1 MNRVKS
7 KLVREV
13 MNPGV
18 VTIRDDRSV
27 SDLAAFLMENEISG
41 APVVDAKGKLV
52 GVVSVTDIV
61 EQRTVD
67 DDASP
72 REREPH
78 WDEMTSARQ
87 LQRMRRKGDGVLVR
101 DIMTPTVYTI
111 PDDTLVSEAARTMIA
126 GRIHRLF
133 VTNGGHIVGIV
144 TTLDLLKLLAE
155 EEPVSARASSA
166 RP

>member
-1 MNRVKS
+1 MTIKA

-18 VTIRDDRSV
+18 ETIREDCSV
-27 SDLAAFLMENEISG
+27 SELASFLMEKEISG
-41 APVVDAKGKLV
+41 APVVDGKGRLV

-61 EQRTVD
+61 EQRTHD
-67 DDASP
+67 EDASP
-72 REREPH
+72 RSTEPH
-78 WDEMTSARQ
+78 WDERADMRE
-87 LQRMRRKGDGVLVR
+87 LQRQRRRGDGMLVR

-111 PDDTLVSEAARTMIA
+111 PDDTFVSEAARTMIA

-133 VTNGGHIVGIV
+133 VTRESHIVGIV

-155 EEPVSARASSA
+155 EESVSSVVAS
-166 RP
+166 R